1 MVSTRYGLPCPL
13 SCWRRVII
21 SSQVFGGCGDQ
32 VIAVPEQLHVGVL
45 RRRVQLVLVP
55 GGVQRARQ
63 GALLDLA
70 LSWTGPLPDPLR
82 AGELLGP
89 GDVQPEHVHP
99 GVLGGQP
106 ADQLH
111 PLVVGLPGQHPVGD
125 LVPALGLGVAVVD
138 HLLQVLL
145 GRVVQVDRGRT
156 SATVVGAAR
165 GQRRD
170 ECQRGN
176 GRPGPD
182 SRPTPVSGRS
192 GVRHRPPP
200 LFGEYRGGHP
210 RPGARRAGTGPV
222 KCGNVPA
229 RPLRAP
235 TLPDL

>member
-1 MVSTRYGLPCPL
+1 MGLALPL
-13 SCWRRVII
+13 EVLGDADHVVPALR
-21 SSQVFGGCGDQ
+21 GLGDQ
-32 VIAVPEQLHVGVL
+32 VTAVPEQLHVGVL
-45 RRRVQLVLVP
+45 RRSVELALVP

-63 GALLDLA
+63 GALLHLA
-70 LSWTGPLPDPLR
+70 LVLTGPLPDPLR

-89 GDVQPEHVHP
+89 GDVEAEHVHP

-125 LVPALGLGVAVVD
+125 LVAALGPGVAVVD

-145 GRVVQVDRGRT
+145 GWVVQVDRGRT
-156 SATVVGAAR
+156 SVAVVSAAC

-170 ECQRGN
+170 QRQRGCR
-176 GRPGPD
+176 RPGPER
-182 SRPTPVSGRS
+182 RPTPVPGRS
-192 GVRHRPPP
+192 GVRHRSPP
-200 LFGEYRGGHP
+200 LFGEYRGSHP

-222 KCGNVPA
+222 KCGNAPA
-229 RPLRAP
+229 RPFRAP